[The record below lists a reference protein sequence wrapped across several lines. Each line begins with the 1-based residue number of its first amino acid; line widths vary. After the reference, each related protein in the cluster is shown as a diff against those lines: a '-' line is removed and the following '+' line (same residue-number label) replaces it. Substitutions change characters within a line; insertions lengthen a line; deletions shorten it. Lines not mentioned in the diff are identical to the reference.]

1 MPDNTVSDVIYSNS
15 KGFFRY
21 NYNQSRLEF
30 LNNETKLV
38 VQTWEIPVDQWE
50 ALPSQRQY
58 CENIVNEAIKQHAIQ
73 SAKKQKYKLI
83 FKISAVI
90 TVILG
95 AIDLYL
101 YLNDDI
107 NWNILIASTISFA
120 VASSTYYKSKEI

>member
-1 MPDNTVSDVIYSNS
+1 MPDNAVSDVIYSNS

-38 VQTWEIPVDQWE
+38 VQTWEIPADQWE
-50 ALPSQRQY
+50 SLPSQRQY

-95 AIDLYL
+95 VIDLYL

-107 NWNILIASTISFA
+107 NWNILIAAIISFA
-120 VASSTYYKSKEI
+120 VASS

>member
-1 MPDNTVSDVIYSNS
+1 MQVNNISEPVYSNS
-15 KGFFRY
+15 KGWFRY

-30 LNNETKLV
+30 LNNKTRLV

-58 CENIVNEAIKQHAIQ
+58 CENIVIEANKQYAIKQQ
-73 SAKKQKYKLI
+73 KKQKYQFI
-83 FKISAVI
+83 FKISAVL
-90 TVILG
+90 TVILA

-107 NWNILIASTISFA
+107 NWTILIGCVISFI
-120 VASSTYYKSKEI
+120 VASSSYCRSKEI

>member
-1 MPDNTVSDVIYSNS
+1 MPDNAVSDVIYSNA

-50 ALPSQRQY
+50 SLPSQQQY

-90 TVILG
+90 TVILA

-120 VASSTYYKSKEI
+120 VASSSYYKSKEI

>member
-1 MPDNTVSDVIYSNS
+1 MPDNAVSDVIYSNS

-38 VQTWEIPVDQWE
+38 VQTWEIPADQWE
-50 ALPSQRQY
+50 SLPSQRQY

-95 AIDLYL
+95 VIDLYL

-107 NWNILIASTISFA
+107 NWNILIAAIISFA
-120 VASSTYYKSKEI
+120 VASSSYYKTKEI